1 MSKHEF
7 LKFSD
12 LYAFIR
18 VCGIYELY
26 VHRIVPISNFF
37 FPVIRP
43 YLYR

>member
-1 MSKHEF
+1 MSEHEF
-7 LKFSD
+7 LKFPD

-26 VHRIVPISNFF
+26 VQRIVRISNIFLS
-37 FPVIRP
+37 VIRP